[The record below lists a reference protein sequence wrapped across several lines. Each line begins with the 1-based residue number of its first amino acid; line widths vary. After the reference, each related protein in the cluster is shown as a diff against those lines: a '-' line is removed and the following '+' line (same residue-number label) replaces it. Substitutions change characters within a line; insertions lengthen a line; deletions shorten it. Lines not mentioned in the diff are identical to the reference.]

1 MTSQSI
7 KKYKLFS
14 RLFVFAWFMI
24 GGTLHFID
32 SAPFVSIMPPYIPFP
47 LACVYISGF
56 FEIIGAISLFI
67 KPVRSLAGIGLMLL
81 TLVVTLAN
89 IQMFQHPELFP
100 NIPYW
105 VLVLRF
111 PVQAALIWLIWWSSR
126 PDSENASALH
136 HQNRL

>member
-67 KPVRSLAGIGLMLL
+67 KPVQSLAGIGLMLL

-105 VLVLRF
+105 ALVVRF
-111 PVQAALIWLIWWSSR
+111 PVQVALIWLIWWSSR
-126 PDSENASALH
+126 PDSESVAKLVN
-136 HQNRL
+136 